1 MKKFVFG
8 ILVTICITVI
18 SCKQPATGE
27 ANTFSKAQ
35 VNALVDSKIDSVKSA
50 MLAKYMTQID
60 SLQESHQDEVRTLEM
75 QATNKSGKG
84 NSVSGNSGKKNNS
97 SSSGSK
103 ANSGSSKTNSG
114 GKTGKVDIRRNQ
126 TNTPNAPQNKIDVR
140 RNRGGGN

>member
-1 MKKFVFG
+1 MKKIVFG

-60 SLQESHQDEVRTLEM
+60 SLQESHQDEIRTLEM
-75 QATNKSGKG
+75 GAANSSGKG
-84 NSVSGNSGKKNNS
+84 KSVSGNSGTKNNS
-97 SSSGSK
+97 SSGSNK
-103 ANSGSSKTNSG
+103 TTTTDNNTTKGKINIKESRSTGNKINLREGRSSK
-114 GKTGKVDIRRNQ
+114 KKDQ
-126 TNTPNAPQNKIDVR
+126 
-140 RNRGGGN
+140 